1 MEVPLLAGVIII
13 SAVVVLI
20 LLVRTRRYQ
29 RTIAELR
36 EAARAQRENANN
48 LSAQSS
54 AAFLERN
61 ALIQTVYDPVI
72 FVDNLRRITAMN
84 APARRLCNCEPGI
97 SLIEAT
103 RSYELDA
110 LAGDA
115 IKGESE
121 LPREFILNSRL
132 YRTHAAPVGKGALL
146 VLHDV
151 SELQRLGRARR
162 DFVANISHELRTPL
176 TALRLLID
184 TFRFSYPD
192 MPPAQQ
198 RLLSQMNDQTEALT
212 QLVQELSD
220 LTQIESGQMPMRMV
234 GASLHDAAETIL
246 SRLQPQADRAGL
258 TLINNIDEDAYGLFD
273 PEQIRRV
280 LSNLMHNAIKF
291 TAQGSVTVFTCDGE
305 EATHAISRL
314 NVDPAAPE
322 INLEEVI
329 VIGVRD
335 TGAGIPKEELPRIFE
350 RFYKVD
356 RARGHAGTGLG
367 LAIAKHIV
375 EAHGGRIWAESALSK
390 GTTFYF
396 TLPRDG

>member
-1 MEVPLLAGVIII
+1 MEAALTAGVIVI
-13 SAVVVLI
+13 SAIVVIVL
-20 LLVRTRRYQ
+20 LMRTRRYQ
-29 RTIAELR
+29 HTIAELR
-36 EAARAQRENANN
+36 DAARTQRESATS
-48 LSAQSS
+48 LSAQLH
-54 AAFLERN
+54 AASIERE
-61 ALIQTVYDPVI
+61 ALIKTVSDPVI
-72 FVDNLRRITAMN
+72 FVDNARRIVAMN
-84 APARRLCNCEPGI
+84 AVARRLCNCEAGV

-132 YRTHAAPVGKGALL
+132 YRAHASPVDKGALL
-146 VLHDV
+146 VLRDV

-176 TALRLLID
+176 TALRLLIE
-184 TFRFSYPD
+184 TFKFSAGD
-192 MPPAQQ
+192 LPPAQQ
-198 RLLSQMNDQTEALT
+198 RLLSQMNDQTESLT

-234 GASLHDAAETIL
+234 RASLHDVAETAI
-246 SRLQPQADRAGL
+246 SRLQPQAERAGL
-258 TLINNIDEDAYGLFD
+258 ALINTLSEDAHGLFD
-273 PEQIRRV
+273 PDQIRRV
-280 LSNLMHNAIKF
+280 LSNLLHNAIKF
-291 TAQGSVTVFTCDGE
+291 TAQGSVTVFMCDDV
-305 EATHAISRL
+305 EAARALGRNQI
-314 NVDPAAPE
+314 DPAAPE
-322 INLEEVI
+322 INPEDVI

-335 TGAGIPKEELPRIFE
+335 SGAGIPKEELARIFE

-375 EAHGGRIWAESALSK
+375 EAHGGHIWADSAIGK
-390 GTTFYF
+390 GATFYF
-396 TLPRDG
+396 TLPRDA